1 VNDLKTLRLVQ
12 NNVGD
17 HLLDRQSSTRVR
29 VLFEEMSQGHEQL
42 RGVFDVAFIE
52 CLANVIND
60 HCSDGFAAVRLVQ
73 QVAGQRGCGDFRN
86 ARARRSRRLRFRR
99 DRTC

>member
-1 VNDLKTLRLVQ
+1 MSLFRYSEGNDLKPLRRVR

-52 CLANVIND
+52 CLANVIMII
-60 HCSDGFAAVRLVQ
+60 VRM
-73 QVAGQRGCGDFRN
+73 ASPPRGWFNR
-86 ARARRSRRLRFRR
+86 
-99 DRTC
+99 